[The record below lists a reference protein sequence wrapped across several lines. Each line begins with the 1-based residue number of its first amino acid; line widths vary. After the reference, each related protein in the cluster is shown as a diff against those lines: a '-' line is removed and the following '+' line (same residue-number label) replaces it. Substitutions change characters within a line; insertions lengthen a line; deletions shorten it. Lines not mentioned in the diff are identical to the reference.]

1 MVFLIFQK
9 THFLL
14 HFRVKK
20 VEKIGQKLNFRRFWW
35 NLHTNCFWPRSF
47 TWWGSFCVETTF
59 YGVFGVLKLIC
70 QGLRNRP
77 KIAFFDWFSSDS
89 RLNRLVVCPQQSKW
103 KRLLRK
109 KWDTLVLRAFAPW
122 RLCFFS
128 VQLWCQ
134 FCDSD
139 RYSDHDKCYI
149 SHISITTDRRTVI
162 FWPVLLRTVTSLG
175 FKKVAFSKKPKKW
188 L

>member
-1 MVFLIFQK
+1 MVFLVFRKTNFLLHFRVKKTRKKGQKFNFRRFWWNLHTNRFWPRKWVTLLGLSKGLSRTLFCMAFLIFQK

-35 NLHTNCFWPRSF
+35 NLHTNRFWPRSF

-70 QGLRNRP
+70 QSLRNRP

-89 RLNRLVVCPQQSKW
+89 RL
-103 KRLLRK
+103 KR
-109 KWDTLVLRAFAPW
+109 FS
-122 RLCFFS
+122 CFS
-128 VQLWCQ
+128 PT
-134 FCDSD
+134 
-139 RYSDHDKCYI
+139 I
-149 SHISITTDRRTVI
+149 
-162 FWPVLLRTVTSLG
+162 
-175 FKKVAFSKKPKKW
+175 
-188 L
+188 